1 MATPQLATLRQWL
14 EDNGGQLHA
23 GIALD
28 SSQQA
33 GVHLRAIL
41 DLAPETRI
49 CTVPNA
55 LALSSLN
62 ALVDDDF
69 TVFRH
74 RGLPV
79 EGIGYFYL
87 MYQYIRKEQSFWKP
101 YLDTLPGPD
110 VDHGTPVWFDEPDT
124 QWLAETDVLH
134 TSHVRLENYQNIYN
148 QGIAALQ
155 GANIDTEP
163 YTWHLFKW
171 AITMYSSRSFS
182 SQALRPQD
190 SKYWTAYKYDNHGR
204 RQTALLDMSN
214 ASAEELDFPV
224 LFPVADI
231 PNHGYDTKVQWT
243 FDSGRF
249 SIDVKDGI
257 SFGSEVFNNYGPKS
271 NDELLL
277 GYGFCVQDNPF
288 DKVLLRLRPPPEDL
302 QRDLRNV
309 QAGYFTSDGEWNS
322 EKATFALQKLE
333 SKPGAEHEVLNRL
346 PDPLLE
352 LMIYMLRQERGLPFK
367 FVENPLDFIMG
378 SNGAGLQYRPHI
390 ARLIVES
397 TLPKLTRLNSTTPTE
412 PPQNLKQHYAQIY
425 RGSQLS
431 ILQSVTGALRD
442 YLRSLVKWD
451 KPPIAGPNATPM
463 IVTMEGLS
471 ALLATRNQQHSID
484 FIAGIE
490 ANAGSRDLDILRDAG
505 WEDDMFVLLLCF
517 VYSCCEFDAD
527 SYPEYL
533 LHPSEGRSYEE
544 LEYTQD
550 ELEQAAS
557 AMEIVSTAREAC
569 PGSFWADRR
578 WSAKF
583 VAGLGGRVFRYECFT
598 MMLPTSSE
606 GGDARLVIYLY
617 PKAA

>member
-1 MATPQLATLRQWL
+1 M
-14 EDNGGQLHA
+14 
-23 GIALD
+23 
-28 SSQQA
+28 
-33 GVHLRAIL
+33 
-41 DLAPETRI
+41 
-49 CTVPNA
+49 
-55 LALSSLN
+55 
-62 ALVDDDF
+62 
-69 TVFRH
+69 
-74 RGLPV
+74 
-79 EGIGYFYL
+79 
-87 MYQYIRKEQSFWKP
+87 
-101 YLDTLPGPD
+101 
-110 VDHGTPVWFDEPDT
+110 
-124 QWLAETDVLH
+124 
-134 TSHVRLENYQNIYN
+134 
-148 QGIAALQ
+148 
-155 GANIDTEP
+155 
-163 YTWHLFKW
+163 
-171 AITMYSSRSFS
+171 SR
-182 SQALRPQD
+182 
-190 SKYWTAYKYDNHGR
+190 
-204 RQTALLDMSN
+204 

-231 PNHGYDTKVQWT
+231 PNHGYDTRIEWT

-257 SFGSEVFNNYGPKS
+257 TTGSEVFNNYGPKS

-277 GYGFCVQDNPF
+277 GYGFCIEDNPF
-288 DKVLLRLRPPPEDL
+288 DKVLLRLRPPPEAL

-309 QAGYFTSDGEWNS
+309 QAGYFASDGEWNS

-333 SKPGAEHEVLNRL
+333 STPGAEHQVLARL

-352 LMIYMLRQERGLPFK
+352 LMIYMLRQERGLLFG
-367 FVENPLDFIMG
+367 FVDKPLDFLMAPT
-378 SNGAGLQYRPHI
+378 GAGPQYRPHI

-397 TLPKLTRLNSTTPTE
+397 TLPKLTRLNATTPSQ

-425 RGSQLS
+425 RNGQLS

-451 KPPIAGPNATPM
+451 RPPIAGPNATPM

-471 ALLATRNQQHSID
+471 ALLATRNNQHSID

-490 ANAGSRDLDILRDAG
+490 ANAGSRDLAVLRDAG

-517 VYSCCEFDAD
+517 VYSCCEFDVD

-533 LHPSEGRSYEE
+533 IHPSDSRSYED
-544 LEYTQD
+544 LEYTAD

-557 AMEIVSTAREAC
+557 AMEIVQTARAAC
-569 PGSFWADRR
+569 RPGSFWADER

-606 GGDARLVIYLY
+606 GGDARLVVYLY